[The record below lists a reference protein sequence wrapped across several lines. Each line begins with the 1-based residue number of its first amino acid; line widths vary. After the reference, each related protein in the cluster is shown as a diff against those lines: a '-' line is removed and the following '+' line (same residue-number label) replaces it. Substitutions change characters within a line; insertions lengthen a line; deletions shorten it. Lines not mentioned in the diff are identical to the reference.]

1 MENSSK
7 MFKEVAAIVA
17 EKCHLD
23 ITTIT
28 NQTSFQNDLS
38 LNSLQLVESIVEVE
52 ERFEVE
58 IPDNR
63 LFKINTVGD
72 LVEFLEEELC

>member
-1 MENSSK
+1 MENK
-7 MFKEVAAIVA
+7 LFDEVANIVA
-17 EKCHLD
+17 EKCGIELSQ
-23 ITTIT
+23 ITRE
-28 NQTSFQNDLS
+28 TSFQNDLS

-52 ERFEVE
+52 ERYNVE

-72 LVEFLEEELC
+72 LVDFLEEEA

>member
-1 MENSSK
+1 MENSK
-7 MFKEVAAIVA
+7 IYEQVAQIVS
-17 EKCHLD
+17 EKCKMD
-23 ITTIT
+23 VSAISRA
-28 NQTSFQNDLS
+28 TSFQNDLS

-52 ERFEVE
+52 EQFDVE

-72 LVEFLEEELC
+72 LVDFLEEQE